1 MKTSLQVLRC
11 QLLSV
16 LAFLALPAGLVSS
29 AQELYLSHTPQDSVY
44 MAVTHSSPLSSP
56 KPPPL
61 DWHQD
66 GSSSGE
72 WSPKGMQPTNALLPT
87 AALPPLHLHR
97 LAQTSNLAREDPPSY
112 DRVTPNTVSTGS
124 HVNHPKEPSSDVVN
138 RSLMHKLV
146 RAHNPVTVSTNQAS
160 SSNSPKFPNAEM
172 PNIDVESAA
181 IGAPSPLA
189 PASLSGADKGDALDA
204 NHTGP
209 QKLSVEELGQWYDPR
224 LQPPSSLSVDAD
236 AARGLKLRKHAVG
249 SPHHAI
255 TLREVHGVDEPPT
268 AQLVVTVKSPPQNQT
283 FTASSTLSTETG
295 VTTQNLTLTPATRT
309 AANDITTVESQSQG
323 SVQGNSTD
331 LLGNATAT
339 AYGEHFS
346 KSTSVKMEQQAN
358 SSEPTSTT
366 SGNFQITQLPITT
379 PTPGHIPGTAIDST
393 SSQKDICFSRMA
405 IVWIVLA
412 ISVLVSS
419 CSVLLTV
426 CCMRRKKKSSSQEN
440 NLSYWNNAITMDY
453 FSRHAVELPRE
464 IHTLESEDH
473 DTCLPPNGDY
483 SGSSVVLVNPFCQ
496 ETLFI
501 NRDKASAI

>member
-1 MKTSLQVLRC
+1 MHRRKKRVLKN
-11 QLLSV
+11 QLYRKQSRVRETKKDFYVILFASAGV

-29 AQELYLSHTPQDSVY
+29 AQELYLSHTSQDSVY

-61 DWHQD
+61 DWHQE

-87 AALPPLHLHR
+87 SALPPLHLHR
-97 LAQTSNLAREDPPSY
+97 LAQASNLAREDPPSY

-160 SSNSPKFPNAEM
+160 SSSSPKFPNAER

-181 IGAPSPLA
+181 IGAPNPLA
-189 PASLSGADKGDALDA
+189 PLSSSGAEKGDALDA

-209 QKLSVEELGQWYDPR
+209 QKLSVEELGQRYAPR

-236 AARGLKLRKHAVG
+236 AARGLKLRNHAVG
-249 SPHHAI
+249 SSHHAI

-283 FTASSTLSTETG
+283 FTASSAPSTVTG
-295 VTTQNLTLTPATRT
+295 VTAQNSTLTPATRT
-309 AANDITTVESQSQG
+309 AANDIPTVESQSQG

-331 LLGNATAT
+331 LLGNAT

-379 PTPGHIPGTAIDST
+379 ATPGHNPGTAIDST

-419 CSVLLTV
+419 C
-426 CCMRRKKKSSSQEN
+426 CK
-440 NLSYWNNAITMDY
+440 
-453 FSRHAVELPRE
+453 
-464 IHTLESEDH
+464 
-473 DTCLPPNGDY
+473 
-483 SGSSVVLVNPFCQ
+483 
-496 ETLFI
+496 
-501 NRDKASAI
+501 